1 MGARSERRGSWRAAG
16 GAGHPPPQRPNAPTF
31 GRSDSNNR
39 TPRPA
44 GTVPRLAGGSR
55 STGGAPALVEMGHH
69 GSPACCSPVPRA
81 RREGEILRRTLR
93 RTTPARS
100 APARR
105 SQPVPDG
112 VGLGAGLRPRQRRF
126 CHRHLASATRR
137 RGDAAEKNAPMPRAR
152 HVHRPAQGAGY
163 PRAPGGG
170 GPPPSPPPPRP
181 RDISSSPYP
190 PSPYPGPVSA
200 WPRGAQP
207 RRRPP
212 GNSHSETRRR
222 EPGGGARGGRGGRG
236 RRAGGVPPPG
246 GQGRRAE
253 GGGFPPGAGGEG
265 RGGAP
270 RRGWRRGTARERWQ
284 GRWRGRRAQR

>member
-1 MGARSERRGSWRAAG
+1 MRYYDGPFVGLRQQEARPRAA
-16 GAGHPPPQRPNAPTF
+16 
-31 GRSDSNNR
+31 
-39 TPRPA
+39 
-44 GTVPRLAGGSR
+44 V
-55 STGGAPALVEMGHH
+55 
-69 GSPACCSPVPRA
+69 SPSPMA
-81 RREGEILRRTLR
+81 W
-93 RTTPARS
+93 AS
-100 APARR
+100 APGFGLV
-105 SQPVPDG
+105 S
-112 VGLGAGLRPRQRRF
+112 VG
-126 CHRHLASATRR
+126 SATAIWLRR
-137 RGDAAEKNAPMPRAR
+137 RGDAATRRKKMRPCPARATCTAPPRELATPAR
-152 HVHRPAQGAGY
+152 
-163 PRAPGGG
+163 RAGGG
-170 GPPPSPPPPRP
+170 HLLPSPPPRP